1 VKAAA
6 AVLVVS
12 VTIAG
17 LTGCASSNDATP
29 SPSGTAASS
38 VAPTT
43 AASAGATSTQTDGLS
58 DGTDIPTAEPADS
71 TSTAAAVTVADK
83 LMTAFA
89 RPHVDATTWINGLYP
104 YITQQAGSAY
114 AGTDPAK
121 VPVNKVTGPGAVVDG
136 ATQYALLVKVPTDR
150 GDYVVS
156 LTRKAPTDPWLAER
170 VTPPTR

>member
-1 VKAAA
+1 MKAAA
-6 AVLVVS
+6 AILAVA

-17 LTGCASSNDATP
+17 LTGCTSNNDATP

-38 VAPTT
+38 AAPTT
-43 AASAGATSTQTDGLS
+43 AASDGPTSTPTDGLS
-58 DGTDIPTAEPADS
+58 DGTDIPTAKPADA
-71 TSTAAAVTVADK
+71 TSTAAAVTVAEK

-89 RPHVDATTWINGLYP
+89 RPNVDATTWINGLYP
-104 YITQQAGSAY
+104 YLTQQAGSAY

-121 VPVNKVTGPGAVVDG
+121 VPVNKVTGAGSVVEG
-136 ATQYALLVKVPTDR
+136 ATQYALLVKVPTNM